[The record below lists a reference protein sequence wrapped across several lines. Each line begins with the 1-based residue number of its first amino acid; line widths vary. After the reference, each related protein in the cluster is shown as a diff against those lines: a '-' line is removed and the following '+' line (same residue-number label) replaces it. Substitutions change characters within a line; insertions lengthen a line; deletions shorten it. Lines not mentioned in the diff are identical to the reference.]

1 MSNVPTE
8 SEQKKLDKMSK
19 AGQVHFAILVI
30 LICLGGISFLV
41 PEDTA
46 PLMAV
51 GVGVLIC
58 FVGLSTVNLQY
69 FQKCPRCG
77 VRIDRKQG
85 SCVHCGLE
93 YHVPE
98 SAKTG

>member
-1 MSNVPTE
+1 MSNPTE

-19 AGQVHFAILVI
+19 AGQVHFAMLVI
-30 LICLGGISFLV
+30 LICLGSISFLV
-41 PEDTA
+41 PDDTA

-58 FVGLSTVNLQY
+58 VVGLSAVNLQY
-69 FQKCPRCG
+69 FQKYPRCG

-85 SCVHCGLE
+85 SCVHCGLK
-93 YHVPE
+93 YHVRE
-98 SAKTG
+98 STKTG